1 MDGGILFNM
10 KKILILDIQ
19 ANYKLEG
26 DTPKEMKMQA
36 DVILTVAE
44 SKRLIAQGVAA
55 LLSVQKATQDG
66 LVVIPTGTTNLNAR
80 GLFPE
85 QMADIVLRNGEIAPE
100 LDRYSG
106 VRQFKPGDVFIKGA
120 NALNY
125 QQQVAGIT
133 VGAGD
138 GGTIGGVIGKI
149 IAGRATLVIPVGLE
163 KLVAHDI
170 QASYHK
176 YASGDATLTL
186 MCALWPVT
194 GTIITE
200 IEAIQ
205 QLVPGV
211 EALHVGSGGILR
223 AEGSVRLLY
232 VGDADSIDQ
241 AISLIQTIQGEPH
254 FLPIRSRE

>member
-1 MDGGILFNM
+1 
-10 KKILILDIQ
+10 
-19 ANYKLEG
+19 
-26 DTPKEMKMQA
+26 MQA
-36 DVILTVAE
+36 GVILTVAE

-66 LVVIPTGTTNLNAR
+66 LVVISTGTTNAYVAEEILKKPIDKAGYITGRVMPTNLNAR

-176 YASGDATLTL
+176 YALGDATLTL

-200 IEAIQ
+200 IEASQ

-223 AEGSVRLLY
+223 AEGSVRLLF
-232 VGDADSIDQ
+232 VGDDDSIDQ

-254 FLPIRSRE
+254 FLPIPSRE

>member
-1 MDGGILFNM
+1 
-10 KKILILDIQ
+10 
-19 ANYKLEG
+19 
-26 DTPKEMKMQA
+26 MQA

-44 SKRLIAQGVAA
+44 SKRLIAQGVVA
-55 LLSVQKATQDG
+55 LPSVQTATRDG
-66 LVVIPTGTTNLNAR
+66 LIVISTGTTNAYVAEEILKKPIDKAGYITGRVMPANLNAR

-85 QMADIVLRNGEIAPE
+85 RAADIVLRNGEIAPE

-106 VRQFKPGDVFIKGA
+106 VCQFKPGDVFIKGA

-170 QASYHK
+170 QASYRK
-176 YASGDATLTL
+176 YASGDATLNS

-205 QLVPGV
+205 QLVPGMEV
-211 EALHVGSGGILR
+211 RHVGSGGILG
-223 AEGSVRLLY
+223 AEGSVRLLFA
-232 VGDADSIDQ
+232 GDADSINQ
-241 AISLIQTIQGEPH
+241 AISLIRAIQGEPH
-254 FLPIRSRE
+254 FLPIPSR